1 MTKNLESAEASA
13 LSTQVDDRFDR
24 TSIMLHWLTVIL
36 IVIQFASVWAIDAV
50 GDKSPL
56 GEALFSLHL
65 TSGSLTLVVVVVR
78 LVWRHY
84 FAHLPPFPPSMPKFQ
99 QATAKANEYGLY
111 LFLLMQPITGLAR
124 VLLRGQP
131 VELFFWRV
139 PALMEPNPAMRSL
152 FVEAHEIGAKALMVL
167 IGLHVGAALFHHLI
181 LRDSVLLRMLP
192 RISARAKLAPVF
204 VKNDAE

>member
-24 TSIMLHWLTVIL
+24 TSIMLHWLTVTL
-36 IVIQFASVWAIDAV
+36 VVIQFASVWAIDAV

-56 GEALFSLHL
+56 GAALFSLHL

-99 QATAKANEYGLY
+99 QTVAKANEYGLY

>member
-24 TSIMLHWLTVIL
+24 TSIMLHWLTVTL
-36 IVIQFASVWAIDAV
+36 VVIQFASVWAIDAV

-56 GEALFSLHL
+56 GAALFSLHL

-99 QATAKANEYGLY
+99 QTVAKANEYGLY

-192 RISARAKLAPVF
+192 RISDRAKLAPVF